1 MQKAAGNCCVS
12 QTDITCAADNDC
24 NGTNGGSIST
34 DTCGT
39 GNCANPLMIE
49 ETYQINVDTY
59 KAITLPEYDLTP
71 ACVKTKYFHFT
82 DQNDQEIPWIK
93 YNSTSE
99 EY

>member
-1 MQKAAGNCCVS
+1 
-12 QTDITCAADNDC
+12 
-24 NGTNGGSIST
+24 
-34 DTCGT
+34 
-39 GNCANPLMIE
+39 MIE